1 MTKNEIILQKKPFA
15 KFYAFLSKE
24 DRVKFYSEAWPLLE
38 KHMCRSTFYYKVK
51 YGNLLPH
58 EALLIKDILK
68 KYGATKEVLL
78 SLGIVEGRS

>member
-1 MTKNEIILQKKPFA
+1 MAKNEILLQQNPFA

-24 DRVKFYSEAWPLLE
+24 DRVKFYKEAWPRLE
-38 KHMCRSTFYYKVK
+38 KHMVRSTFYYKMK

-58 EALLIKDILK
+58 EALLIKDLLK

-78 SLGIVEGRS
+78 SLGIVEG